1 VPSIGTPGATDA
13 VRLGVDGWRVVGDRT
28 GVGRTIA
35 NIIGQ
40 WDAETVGGRFDRVT
54 LYAPRPTD
62 RADVPL
68 PAGLVERV
76 LPSRLPMLVWDNLR
90 LAPVADDDVL
100 WCPSY
105 SRPLV
110 TRAGRTVLTI
120 YEATLK
126 LYPEWF
132 PRSKWYSFPGAY
144 LRLYEWSVHHSALVL
159 TTTEA
164 ARDDIARAYRVPR
177 DRIRVVYLAPA
188 EKFVPM
194 REDPRLPALRERY
207 LGADVP
213 FFLFVGKMT
222 PRRNVPKLMEAFA
235 ELRRRTSLPHKL
247 LLVGKN
253 TTNIDL
259 QAHGASL
266 GISDAFV
273 HAGFVSDEDL
283 VLLYNAAYA
292 FVLPYSYEAGAS
304 LTALEAQATGCP
316 VIIGDSPG
324 LRETTGGVAMYLPR
338 AEVAEMVE
346 ALTRIASDP
355 ALAAEMAERGLE
367 FAARFSWRRTAAET
381 LDVLREAAELPA
393 HMGRA
398 R

>member
-1 VPSIGTPGATDA
+1 M
-13 VRLGVDGWRVVGDRT
+13 RLGVDGWRVVGDRT

-35 NIIGQ
+35 NILAH
-40 WDAETVGGRFDRVT
+40 WDAPTVGERFERIT
-54 LYAPRPTD
+54 FYAPRATD
-62 RADVPL
+62 PSDVPL
-68 PAGLVERV
+68 PGNVVERV
-76 LPSRLPMLVWDNLR
+76 LPSGLPMLVWDNLR
-90 LAPVADDDVL
+90 LAPAADDDVL

-110 TRAGRTVLTI
+110 TRARRVVLTI

-132 PRSKWYSFPGAY
+132 PRSAWYSFPGVY
-144 LRLYEWSVHHSALVL
+144 LRLYEWSAHHAALVL

-164 ARDDIARAYRVPR
+164 AKDDIARAYHVPR
-177 DRIRVVYLAPA
+177 EKIRVVYLAPA
-188 EKFVPM
+188 SKFVPL
-194 REDPRLPALRERY
+194 REDPRLPALREKY
-207 LGADVP
+207 LGVDAP

-235 ELRRRTSLPHKL
+235 ELKRRTSLPHRL

-259 QAHGASL
+259 AAHGAAL
-266 GISDAFV
+266 GITDTFV
-273 HAGFVSDEDL
+273 HAGFVPDEDL

-324 LRETTGGVAMYLPR
+324 LRETTGGVALYLPR
-338 AEVAEMVE
+338 AEVPEMVE
-346 ALTRIASDP
+346 ALVRLAQDE
-355 ALAAEMAERGLE
+355 ALARELAARGLD
-367 FAARFSWRRTAAET
+367 FARRFSWQRTAEQT
-381 LDVLREAAELPA
+381 LDALHQAADMPA

-398 R
+398 